1 MLFLQLSVLSFEEFQ
16 MVFQRLFRLG
26 QGIDENLAGPL
37 VDFIGEILR
46 RRRRFLKG
54 IELGQGI
61 EDLLQR
67 QLALLAAGF

>member
-37 VDFIGEILR
+37 VDFIGEVLR
-46 RRRRFLKG
+46 RRGRFLKG

-67 QLALLAAGF
+67 QFALLPAGF